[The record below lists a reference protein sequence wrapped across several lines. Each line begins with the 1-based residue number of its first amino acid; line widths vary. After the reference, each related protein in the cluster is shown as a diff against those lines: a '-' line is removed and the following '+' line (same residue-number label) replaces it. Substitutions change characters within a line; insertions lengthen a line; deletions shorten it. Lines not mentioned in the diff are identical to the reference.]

1 MEMIQ
6 RRRQRPQGLKED
18 SMKWYG
24 KLYVGPEAAKKQSK
38 IIWKLKCGAGMLNIY
53 LVTLASNGK
62 DLFDILPSHLLKQKA
77 LRRNLPPIIGIAVG
91 YEEAVGLVTGIVE
104 ETIRETGGTD
114 VRQFLKDKLK
124 KEGQ

>member
-1 MEMIQ
+1 MIQ

-91 YEEAVGLVTGIVE
+91 YE
-104 ETIRETGGTD
+104 
-114 VRQFLKDKLK
+114 
-124 KEGQ
+124 

>member
-24 KLYVGPEAAKKQSK
+24 KFYVGPEAAKKQSK

-114 VRQFLKDKLK
+114 VRQYLKDKLK